1 MPGLATLIAAN
12 PRPRQRP
19 TRYVV
24 AILVAAV
31 LVVVMIANSVL
42 DFHGTVTVAYK
53 TWRSNGIRRSSL
65 RR

>member
-31 LVVVMIANSVL
+31 LVVVMIAKSP
-42 DFHGTVTVAYK
+42 
-53 TWRSNGIRRSSL
+53 
-65 RR
+65 